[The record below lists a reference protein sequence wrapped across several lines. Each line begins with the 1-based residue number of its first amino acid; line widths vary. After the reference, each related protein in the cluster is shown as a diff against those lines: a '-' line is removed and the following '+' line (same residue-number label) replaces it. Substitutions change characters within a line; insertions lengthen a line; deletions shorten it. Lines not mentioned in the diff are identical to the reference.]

1 MLGAASVFSGVT
13 RLTISLTVIL
23 YEITDDVALLLPVM
37 FAVLVSRTVAIKL
50 QAESLYH
57 VLLETKSVPVLLESS
72 DKHYDVGP
80 GGLDVLPVTDA
91 MSPDPKCAYTT
102 TTATDAAA
110 LLAAARHHTF
120 PVLRP
125 SDGRCCGTITRDHL
139 LAVLRRHAAERVEP
153 AGVRAPGDGGLE
165 GVQMPST
172 RERGARM
179 PSRSGDDDGPADDGA
194 DDDDGGEDP
203 LRLSQLQHLSS
214 PATRPILDAREE
226 SRLLALVKGDG
237 TPVELGSYVHASAI
251 KVQADFSLAR
261 ALILYRTLGLRAIV
275 VVDVDNRAVGM
286 LTRQDL
292 LPFHVNDYRSRRAD
306 SEAATVCD
314 GDDPTELEATAA
326 ELADLV

>member
-1 MLGAASVFSGVT
+1 
-13 RLTISLTVIL
+13 
-23 YEITDDVALLLPVM
+23 
-37 FAVLVSRTVAIKL
+37 
-50 QAESLYH
+50 
-57 VLLETKSVPVLLESS
+57 
-72 DKHYDVGP
+72 
-80 GGLDVLPVTDA
+80 
-91 MSPDPKCAYTT
+91 
-102 TTATDAAA
+102 
-110 LLAAARHHTF
+110 
-120 PVLRP
+120 
-125 SDGRCCGTITRDHL
+125 
-139 LAVLRRHAAERVEP
+139 
-153 AGVRAPGDGGLE
+153 
-165 GVQMPST
+165 MPST

-179 PSRSGDDDGPADDGA
+179 PPRSGDDGPADDGA
-194 DDDDGGEDP
+194 DDEGGGEDP

-226 SRLLALVKGDG
+226 SRLLARVKGDG